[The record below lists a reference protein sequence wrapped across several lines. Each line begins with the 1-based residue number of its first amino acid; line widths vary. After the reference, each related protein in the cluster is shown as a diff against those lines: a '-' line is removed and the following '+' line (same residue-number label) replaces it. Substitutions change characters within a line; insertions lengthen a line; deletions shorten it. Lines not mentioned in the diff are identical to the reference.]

1 MKQFMLWGR
10 CFMVLALVAAVLPA
24 YTASAQ
30 TYLSDNFTLWTTS
43 STFLNNLAAATSSPS
58 GTFVSPRT
66 TFTGL
71 TGLQMSGLTQDFTL
85 TGLQSLATFSAPF
98 TVTAQVTAIKG
109 TANPFAIYLASADL
123 TQYVTV
129 HANVDP
135 VYEGFWANAPNVD
148 QLYNL
153 GEQFSPNFVPQMNT
167 LYKVVVRLDSSG
179 TGTVKIYSGNTPL
192 GTLRNLQAGTGPFY
206 LVVGQRIG
214 LPEQTGQQVADWASV
229 TVTP

>member
-1 MKQFMLWGR
+1 MKQPTYRAR
-10 CFMVLALVAAVLPA
+10 CYVVLALIAGVSWTHP
-24 YTASAQ
+24 ASAQ
-30 TYLSDNFTLWTTS
+30 TYLSDNFTLWTS
-43 STFLNNLAAATSSPS
+43 SSSYLNELASATSSPS
-58 GTFVSPRT
+58 GTFVNPRT
-66 TFTGL
+66 IFTGL

-98 TVTAQVTAIKG
+98 TVTTQVTAIKG
-109 TANPFAIYLASADL
+109 TANPFAIYLTSADL
-123 TQYVTV
+123 TQYITV

-167 LYKVVVRLDSSG
+167 LYTVVIHLDSSG
-179 TGTVKIYSGNTPL
+179 IATVRIYSGSTLL

-206 LVVGQRIG
+206 LVIGQRIG
-214 LPEQTGQQVADWASV
+214 LPEQTGPQVADWLSV
-229 TVTP
+229 TVIP